1 MKIKSYFVPSV
12 AAALVLAR
20 QELGPE
26 AVLLETRP
34 APPEAAHLGRY
45 EVIFG
50 TPPSSNGC
58 SRTGGGQEASERAMD
73 SLMREVARLRQEL
86 ERVRASVARSNLLG
100 SPGAAGCAEE
110 ARLLATLFEADL
122 EPELARQVLATAQ
135 QRCSPEGLS
144 LEEAVAAELASRCAV
159 DARLGRRAGG
169 PRIVGLV
176 GPSGSG
182 KTTTLVKLA
191 IREGIARRQSV
202 ELLSLDNYRVCG
214 AEQLRQFAAILGL
227 PFQAVETGHGLEQA
241 LRDSA
246 RKDLVLIDTPGFNAA
261 EQEEAAEMAEWLTR
275 HAEIE
280 CHLVLTA
287 SMRSAD
293 LWRVAERFEPFRP
306 ARLLFTRL
314 DEAGSFGP
322 LWSLAVRLGKPVS
335 YLCGGQRIPE
345 DIEAAT
351 TTRLLELLGL
361 PERTCR
367 VASVAA

>member
-12 AAALVLAR
+12 AAALSRAR

-50 TPPSSNGC
+50 TPPSSNGG
-58 SRTGGGQEASERAMD
+58 SPSGGADATGWAME
-73 SLMREVARLRQEL
+73 SLMREVGRLRREL
-86 ERVRASVARSNLLG
+86 ERVRASVARSSLLG
-100 SPGAAGCAEE
+100 AAASVACAEE
-110 ARLLATLFEADL
+110 GRLLAALLEAEL
-122 EPELARQVLATAQ
+122 EPDLAREVLEAAQSRSGSEDLGLQQAVESELAA
-135 QRCSPEGLS
+135 
-144 LEEAVAAELASRCAV
+144 RCAA
-159 DARLGRRAGG
+159 DARIGRRAEG
-169 PRIVGLV
+169 PRVVALV

-191 IREGIARRQSV
+191 VREGIARRQSV
-202 ELLSLDNYRVCG
+202 GLVSLDNYRVGG
-214 AEQLRQFAAILGL
+214 AEQLRQYAAILGL
-227 PFQAVETGHGLEQA
+227 PFEAIESGHGLERA
-241 LRDSA
+241 LRESA
-246 RKDLVLIDTPGFNAA
+246 RKDLVLIDTPGFDAA
-261 EQEEAAEMAEWLTR
+261 EQEEAAEMAGWLSR
-275 HAEIE
+275 HAELE

-287 SMRSAD
+287 STRPAD

-306 ARLLFTRL
+306 GRLIFTRL
-314 DEAGSFGP
+314 DEAGAFGP

-351 TTRLLELLGL
+351 PARLLELLGL
-361 PERTCR
+361 RGWPHRA
-367 VASVAA
+367 VSAAA